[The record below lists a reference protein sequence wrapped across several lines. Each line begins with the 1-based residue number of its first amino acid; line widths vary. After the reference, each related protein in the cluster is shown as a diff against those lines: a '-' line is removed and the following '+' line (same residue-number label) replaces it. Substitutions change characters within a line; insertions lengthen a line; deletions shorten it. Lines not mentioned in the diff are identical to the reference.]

1 MTVKRQFPASIVD
14 EITYSVES
22 AYNSL
27 HLVYSWIFSL
37 EGEVNTEITWK
48 ALDRALDYY
57 PKCRCI
63 LVNNFPS
70 YKRWFRYRWEHTET
84 TGKDILQEIELSDPT
99 VSIRDVVDH
108 HVRNHVTLSID
119 LSSHIPLKILL
130 IRTPQRTFFSFI
142 NLQLNSSSYGFEE
155 KVDPVAMEKTSKK
168 KNPQRHT
175 HSHPHRID
183 ARR

>member
-14 EITYSVES
+14 EITYCVES

-27 HLVYSWIFSL
+27 HLVYSWILTL
-37 EGEVNTEITWK
+37 EGEVSTEVTRK

-70 YKRWFRYRWEHTET
+70 CKRWFRYRWEHTST
-84 TGKDILQEIELSDPT
+84 TGQDILQEIELSDPA
-99 VSIRDVVDH
+99 VSIRDVVEY
-108 HVRNHVTLSID
+108 HVHKHVLLSID

-142 NLQLNSSSYGFEE
+142 MDFAL
-155 KVDPVAMEKTSKK
+155 
-168 KNPQRHT
+168 
-175 HSHPHRID
+175 
-183 ARR
+183 